1 MDMTPAATTS
11 AEPPVSP
18 VSADV
23 LLRHWA
29 RETPHARAFAD
40 PRDRA
45 AALGLGNPR
54 ELSFAAAE
62 AIVARLAATF
72 GRFGLDPGDVIAL
85 QVPNTV
91 EGALVMLAGWRAGL
105 IVCPLSLLWRYAE
118 IDHAF
123 VQVNPRAVVTVAA
136 LDGVA
141 HAETICQ
148 AAVDHLS
155 IRFVFGFGPD
165 LPDGV
170 TPIDEWLSDDG
181 PAHTRPSQHQPQAD
195 QPALMTWSA
204 APSGPFPVP
213 RTHRELLALGQ
224 VFVDELRLTPRD
236 TLLNAFPSATIVG
249 VGGHLIPSLMA
260 GARLLLH
267 QPFDLDLFL
276 AQLSDHAVTYTAVP
290 APVMDALEQV
300 GGLATHGRR
309 LARIGCVWPAPSAGL
324 RPKVAELPL
333 PIYDLHNLSEVGV
346 ALRRRALGQDPTVLP
361 LGPVRISGS
370 QGDDAVYLE
379 TALDPTTRALR
390 LRGAVVPH
398 GPLAPA
404 GPQAES
410 LLRLD
415 AEGYVASFLS
425 GRTVGAAGDRFRCD
439 RSDDLIHHGGM
450 TVSAVELD
458 RLYAGHPDFYD
469 VAAFAIEDPVMGE
482 RIVAAVVPQPQAG
495 LSLDGFRNYLTDKQI
510 APYKLPDRL
519 LVVSTIPRRSDGSV
533 ARDQILHHVAA

>member
-1 MDMTPAATTS
+1 MNMTSAATAS
-11 AEPPVSP
+11 AEPPATPMSV
-18 VSADV
+18 DV

-29 RETPHARAFAD
+29 RETPDAPALAD
-40 PRDRA
+40 PRDRE
-45 AALGLGNPR
+45 ALGLGAPR

-62 AIVARLAATF
+62 AIVARLAGTF
-72 GRFGLDPGDVIAL
+72 SRFGLDPGDVIAL

-91 EGALVMLAGWRAGL
+91 ESALVMLAAWRAGL
-105 IVCPLSLLWRYAE
+105 IVCPLSLLWRFAE

-123 VQVNPRAVVTVAA
+123 VHLCPRAVVTVAE

-155 IRFVFGFGPD
+155 IRFVFGVGPD

-170 TPIDEWLSDDG
+170 TPIDDWLTDDG
-181 PAHTRPSQHQPQAD
+181 PTHHHSAPHQPQGD

-204 APSGPFPVP
+204 APSGHFPVP
-213 RTHRELLALGQ
+213 RTHGELLALGR

-236 TLLNAFPSATIVG
+236 TLLNTFPAATIVST
-249 VGGHLIPSLMA
+249 GGHLIPSLMA

-267 QPFDLDLFL
+267 QPFDFDRFL

-290 APVMDALEQV
+290 APVMDALEEMN
-300 GGLATHGRR
+300 GLATHGRR

-333 PIYDLHNLSEVGV
+333 PIFDLHNLSEVGV

-361 LGPVRISGS
+361 LGALRIAGA
-370 QGDDAVYLE
+370 QDEDGIYLE
-379 TALDPTTRALR
+379 TALDAKTRALR

-404 GPQAES
+404 GPLAET
-410 LLRLD
+410 LLRPD

-425 GRTVGAAGDRFRCD
+425 GRTVGAAGDRLRCD

-450 TVSAVELD
+450 TVSAIELD
-458 RLYAGHPDFYD
+458 RLYAGHPDFFD

-482 RIVAAVVPQPQAG
+482 RIVAAVVPQPQAS
-495 LSLDGFRNYLTDKQI
+495 LSLDAFRGYLIDKQI

-519 LVVSTIPRRSDGSV
+519 LVVSTIPRRSDGNV